1 MVTLTLRRSRRWC
14 GSHPT
19 HKVFLHFFQKDFFKS
34 APAVFS
40 SCTCIPKVH
49 FIKRNGASNHFL
61 NEMSDFREEE
71 ALNVKKAVWC
81 LIKS

>member
-1 MVTLTLRRSRRWC
+1 MLGLITLGRSRRVDFA
-14 GSHPT
+14 P

-49 FIKRNGASNHFL
+49 FIKRNGESNHFL

-71 ALNVKKAVWC
+71 ALNVKKAYGV
-81 LIKS
+81 